1 MKCPIGGLDWELLGD
16 ALEAYELLD
25 AGFLPESGS
34 IYDQT
39 EFFFESSR
47 LVKRKIKAKE
57 AEDIKKAAKKT
68 K

>member
-1 MKCPIGGLDWELLGD
+1 MKCPIGQLNWELLGD

-25 AGFLPESGS
+25 SGFLPEAGS

-39 EFFFESSR
+39 EFFFEASR

-57 AEDIKKAAKKT
+57 VEEIKNASKKN